1 MNKQFPIR
9 TVGRHLWASYLAFM
23 RNGLAMIGLSALC
36 LSAFV
41 LEHDATAFTPTG
53 GAAQLVPGNED
64 SGFLT
69 GPFGAPQALPVGAHG
84 FEGVLRSEGLAP
96 GRPSLPDPLATA
108 QGQLAAAHYLAH
120 RYHLSANAVAF
131 LVREAYVTGRE
142 IGVDPVLLLAVIGVE
157 SSFNPFAESPVGAEG
172 LMQVMSKV
180 HADKLNAYG
189 GPQAAL
195 DPVANIKVGA
205 LILKDCIRRGGSV
218 RDGLRLY
225 VGSGTEEDGGYGGRV
240 LQEKER
246 IQWAARG
253 GHPVMV
259 PATANAAHVAT
270 RTVAV
275 DAKDASMSGDG
286 LPNAEHDAARARD
299 KVAAL

>member
-1 MNKQFPIR
+1 MNQQFLIR
-9 TVGRHLWASYLAFM
+9 GLRRRAFASSLALM
-23 RNGLAMIGLSALC
+23 RNGLAAFGLTALC
-36 LSAFV
+36 VLAF
-41 LEHDATAFTPTG
+41 LITQD
-53 GAAQLVPGNED
+53 GAGFKAAGVVSSLVPGNED

-69 GPFGAPQALPVGAHG
+69 GPFGAPQALPVGASG
-84 FEGVLRSEGLAP
+84 FDDVLKHEGLAS
-96 GRPSLPDPLATA
+96 GRPKLPDPLASA
-108 QGQLAAAHYLAH
+108 QGQLAAARYLAH
-120 RYHLSANAVAF
+120 RYHLSTDAVVF

-157 SSFNPFAESPVGAEG
+157 SSFNPFAESPVGAQG

-180 HADKLNAYG
+180 HADKLSEYG
-189 GPQAAL
+189 GPEAAL

-205 LILKDCIRRGGSV
+205 MILKDCIRRGGSV

-225 VGSGTEEDGGYGGRV
+225 VGSSTEEDGGYGGRV

-253 GHPVMV
+253 GHARMM
-259 PATANAAHVAT
+259 PATAGAAVHAAT
-270 RTVAV
+270 RPVSA
-275 DAKDASMSGDG
+275 DAKDTITSGDALG
-286 LPNAEHDAARARD
+286 AEPQRAHD